1 MNQCIIIRETIE
13 VKSLGKKLNREE
25 LNLELANVP
34 VNLFGYELVRTE
46 LLTNLL
52 GKDAESI
59 LYWAGK
65 ELARNHPLT
74 SYEDI
79 VHFFEQASF
88 GSLTCTKEKQHYHTY
103 VLSGKIVDLR
113 LTDKNAGFSLEA
125 GFLAEQMQQIT
136 GMYTEAFAE
145 VIKNKEVVITL
156 KWDKKDSIDGDE

>member
-1 MNQCIIIRETIE
+1 MNETIE
-13 VKSLGKKLNREE
+13 VKTLGKKLNREE
-25 LNLELANVP
+25 LNLDSANVP
-34 VNLFGYELVRTE
+34 VNLFGHELIRSE

-74 SYEDI
+74 SYEEI

-88 GSLTCTKEKQHYHTY
+88 GSLTCTKEKRSSHTY
-103 VLSGKIVDLR
+103 ILSGEIIDLR
-113 LTDKNAGFSLEA
+113 LASKDSVFSLEA

-136 GMYTEAFAE
+136 EMYTEAFAE

-156 KWDKKDSIDGDE
+156 KWDKSDSVDSNE

>member
-1 MNQCIIIRETIE
+1 MYETIE
-13 VKSLGKKLNREE
+13 VKSLRKKLNREE
-25 LNLELANVP
+25 LNTELVNVP
-34 VNLFGYELVRTE
+34 VNLFGYELIRTE

-88 GSLTCTKEKQHYHTY
+88 GSLTCTKEKRSQRTY
-103 VLSGKIVDLR
+103 RLSGKIIDLR
-113 LTDKNAGFSLEA
+113 LAHKNVVFSLEA

-145 VIKNKEVVITL
+145 VIKNKEVIITL
-156 KWDKKDSIDGDE
+156 KWDIKDTIDDNS

>member
-1 MNQCIIIRETIE
+1 MNETVE

-25 LNLELANVP
+25 LNLESANVP

-88 GSLTCTKEKQHYHTY
+88 GLLICTKEKRNYHTY
-103 VLSGKIVDLR
+103 TLSGKMIDLR
-113 LTDKNAGFSLEA
+113 LANKNPVFSLEA

-136 GMYTEAFAE
+136 KMYTEAFAE

-156 KWDKKDSIDGDE
+156 KWDKKDLVDNDE

>member
-1 MNQCIIIRETIE
+1 MNETVE
-13 VKSLGKKLNREE
+13 VKSLGKKVNLEE
-25 LNLELANVP
+25 LNLELVNVP
-34 VNLFGYELVRTE
+34 VNLFGYELIRTE

-74 SYEDI
+74 SYEDV

-88 GSLTCTKEKQHYHTY
+88 GTLICTKEKRTYHTY
-103 VLSGKIVDLR
+103 TLTGKMIDLR
-113 LTDKNAGFSLEA
+113 LANKNAVFSLEA
-125 GFLAEQMQQIT
+125 GFLAEQTQQIT
-136 GMYTEAFAE
+136 GIYTEAFAE

-156 KWDKKDSIDGDE
+156 KWDKQDSLEDDE